1 MTKTDA
7 QILIPLATTGAWVS
21 FATILYAPFVADF
34 SIFCI
39 DRMTWQVNFTGNY
52 EILNKRQVSVH
63 FILIFKFNQNLK
75 THVKLKMMILR
86 KVSVFKLRER
96 TNTYCKI

>member
-39 DRMTWQVNFTGNY
+39 DRMT
-52 EILNKRQVSVH
+52 
-63 FILIFKFNQNLK
+63 
-75 THVKLKMMILR
+75 
-86 KVSVFKLRER
+86 
-96 TNTYCKI
+96 